1 MIKILVISTR
11 TSLGPLIDAVEKIK
25 KENNIDLN
33 IKIYYTH
40 ELDED
45 DKKVKKLI
53 EDLESSD
60 IILID
65 IRTPSSKFVRE
76 IEPKVIEKGKIV
88 IPLVVGS
95 NYLLKFLRLGK
106 LKGDDI
112 VKKIR
117 EQDFDTDFIDISSIE
132 KVLTMLE
139 KISKVI
145 PLGSLKDF
153 NNYVKAVKYWTYG
166 TQRNLEN
173 LIKMILRE
181 YLNFKNISYEEP
193 SDDYPSF
200 TIYIPED
207 KVFTR
212 DYSKIL
218 ENVSKDV
225 PVIGILTFSGM
236 HFEQC
241 RPVAER
247 LYEYFKNIN
256 FVPII
261 LVGGGSFDLTRQV
274 DFLKNV
280 FNIKAPDVLINLQW
294 FRINGGPYGGPSEP
308 TWNLLSSNNVLLING
323 LIMYMREVSKWL
335 QDPRGIAPIEV
346 ITGVALPE
354 IDGSMEPIPSAGLS
368 DDDRKSIIV
377 IDDRLERKV
386 RRVERWVRL
395 RRKENS
401 QKKVAIIIYNYPP
414 GEDNVGSASY
424 LDVFGS
430 LERILKALK
439 ERGYNVDVLSKDE
452 LIRKI
457 VEEGRLNS
465 PESISRREC
474 LRLSIDEAKRLIE
487 ENVPEDV
494 VKKIEEVW
502 GPLEKFSI
510 NVEDGNILIPG
521 IVIGNVFI
529 GVQPSRGVHEDPE
542 KVYHSKDLPPHWQY
556 ILFYL
561 YVREVFKAD
570 VIVHLGTHGTLEFM
584 PGKEVGLSSRCF
596 PDILI
601 GDVPHVY
608 VYHVT
613 NPSEMTIAK
622 RRGYAYTIT
631 HMTPPFTISELYGD
645 YMELEELLHEYEE
658 AKVQDPSRCE
668 TILKLIREKCEK
680 LNIDFKD
687 IEELHDKLFKL
698 RRSIIPKG
706 LHILGESWSIDDVVE
721 YLLLVSRY
729 DREVPSLYRVLIEGL
744 YNISYDDV
752 LECPHKVVNSR
763 RLSDIYREV
772 ENLCRDIIRTLVTS
786 GIEEAL
792 SKVPKNVR
800 SRCKEVLEYLHD
812 IYSRVRMSNEIESLL
827 RALEGAY
834 ITPRIAGD
842 PIRSPEIFPTGSHG
856 YAFDPRLIPSKAAY
870 LRGVKIADQL
880 IKMYYEK
887 HGKYPETV
895 AVVLWGF
902 ETMGTRGETIGQIL
916 HLLGVRL
923 VRKYGPW
930 QWDLEVIPLEELKR
944 PRIDVLV
951 TICGIFRDTFP
962 NLIQLINRAV
972 ALVAK
977 LDEPPE
983 MNFVRKHYLEKVSEL
998 GEKALLRI
1006 FGPKEGAYNT
1016 RIVDAIESGNW
1027 KDRRDLYRLYIDDMS
1042 HAYDDQGRSS
1052 RIEDLFKHL
1061 LSRTDIVSQV
1071 RYAHEYDITDLDHYY
1086 EFLGGLKMSVEE
1098 LKGSKVDTYWID
1110 TTLERPEIKDIRQA
1124 IEDSVRT
1131 RLLNPKWI
1139 NAMLSHG
1146 YDGCR
1151 EIANRVEYVLG
1162 LAATSG
1168 EVPDWVFNKI
1178 FETYV
1183 ENEQIREKFLNN
1195 NIYAYKKIIERLYEA
1210 HVRGLWKASEEI
1222 IEKLRRE
1229 AENVERVI
1237 EERS

>member
-1 MIKILVISTR
+1 MKILVISTR
-11 TSLGPLIDAVEKIK
+11 TSLGPLIDSVEKIK
-25 KENNIDLN
+25 REHNLEIEL
-33 IKIYYTH
+33 KIYYTH

-45 DKKVKKLI
+45 EEKIRKLI
-53 EDLESSD
+53 EDLDNSD
-60 IILID
+60 IVLID
-65 IRTPSSKFVRE
+65 VRTPSSRFIKE
-76 IEPKVIEKGKIV
+76 IEPKILEKSRIV

-95 NYLLKFLRLGK
+95 NYLLRFLKLGK
-106 LKGDDI
+106 LRGEDI
-112 VKKIR
+112 IKRMK
-117 EQDFDTDFIDISSIE
+117 EQDFDTDFIDISSVE
-132 KVLTMLE
+132 KILTMLE
-139 KISKVI
+139 KISKII

-166 TQRNLEN
+166 TERNLKN

-181 YLNFKNISYEEP
+181 YLNIREIRY
-193 SDDYPSF
+193 DDPIDEYPSF
-200 TIYIPED
+200 TIYVPENRS
-207 KVFTR
+207 FIR

-218 ENVSKDV
+218 EKIDKNT
-225 PVIGILTFSGM
+225 PMIAILTFSGM

-241 RPVAER
+241 RPVAEK
-247 LYEYFKNIN
+247 LYEYFKNIGLI
-256 FVPII
+256 PII

-274 DFLKNV
+274 EFLREV
-280 FNIKAPDVLINLQW
+280 FNIRSPDILINLQW

-308 TWNLLSSNNVLLING
+308 TWNLLSSRNVLLING
-323 LIMYMREVSKWL
+323 LIMYMREVSKWIR
-335 QDPRGIAPIEV
+335 DPRGIAPIEV

-354 IDGSMEPIPSAGLS
+354 IDGAIEPIPSAGLS

-377 IDDRLERKV
+377 IEDRVERKV

-395 RRKENS
+395 RKIENS
-401 QKKVAIIIYNYPP
+401 NKKIAIVVYNYPP

-430 LERILKALK
+430 LERILKNLK
-439 ERGYNVDVLSKDE
+439 ERGYITDVLSKDD
-452 LIRKI
+452 LVKKI

-465 PESISRREC
+465 PESISKREC
-474 LRLSIDEAKRLIE
+474 IRLSIEEARRLIE
-487 ENVPEDV
+487 ENVPKDV
-494 VKKIEEVW
+494 IKKIEDVW
-502 GPLEKFSI
+502 GPLEKFYI
-510 NVEDGNILIPG
+510 NVEGGYVLIPG
-521 IVIGNVFI
+521 MVLGNVFI
-529 GVQPSRGVHEDPE
+529 GVQPSRGVHEDPD

-556 ILFYL
+556 LLFYL
-561 YVREVFKAD
+561 YIRHVFKAD
-570 VIVHLGTHGTLEFM
+570 VVVHLGTHGTLEFM
-584 PGKEVGLSSRCF
+584 PGKEVGLSSSCF
-596 PDILI
+596 PDVLI
-601 GDVPHVY
+601 GDVPHIY

-631 HMTPPFTISELYGD
+631 HMTPPFTISELYGE
-645 YMELEELLHEYEE
+645 YSELEELLHEYEE
-658 AKVQDPSRCE
+658 ARTQDPARCE
-668 TILKLIREKCEK
+668 TIMKLIREKCER

-687 IEELHDKLFKL
+687 VDELHDKLFKL
-698 RRSIIPKG
+698 KRSIIPKG
-706 LHILGESWSIDDVVE
+706 LHVLGETWTVDDVVE

-729 DREVPSLYRVLIEGL
+729 DREVPSLYRVIFENL
-744 YNISYDDV
+744 YGINYDDV
-752 LECPHKVVNSR
+752 LENPHKSVNGR
-763 RLSDIYREV
+763 RLSEIYNDV
-772 ENLCRDIIRTLVTS
+772 ENMCREIIRTLVID
-786 GIEEAL
+786 GVEKAL

-800 SRCKEVLEYLHD
+800 GVFREVLEYLYD
-812 IYSRVRMSNEIESLL
+812 IYNRIRMSDEIESLM
-827 RALEGAY
+827 RALNGEY
-834 ITPRIAGD
+834 ITPRVAGD

-870 LRGVKIADQL
+870 LRGIKIADQL
-880 IKMYYEK
+880 IKTYYDK

-902 ETMGTRGETIGQIL
+902 ETVGTRGETIGQIL

-972 ALVAK
+972 TLVAQ
-977 LDEPPE
+977 LDEPIDK
-983 MNFVRKHYLEKVSEL
+983 NFVRKHYLEKINEL
-998 GEKALLRI
+998 GEKALLRV

-1016 RIVDAIESGNW
+1016 RIVDAIETGNW
-1027 KDRRDLYRLYIDDMS
+1027 RDRKDLHRLYMEDMS

-1061 LSRTDIVSQV
+1061 LSRTDIISQV

-1098 LKGSKVDTYWID
+1098 LKGSRVDTYWID
-1110 TTLERPEIKDIRQA
+1110 TTLEKLTIKDIREA
-1124 IEDSVRT
+1124 IEDSART
-1131 RLLNPKWI
+1131 RLLNPRWI
-1139 NAMLSHG
+1139 ESMLKHG

-1168 EVPDWVFNKI
+1168 EVPDWVFDKI

-1183 ENEQIREKFLNN
+1183 ENRDVREKFLNN
-1195 NIYAYKKIIERLYEA
+1195 NIYAYRKILEKLYEA
-1210 HVRGLWKASEEI
+1210 HVRGLWKTSEEI
-1222 IEKLRRE
+1222 VEKLRRE
-1229 AENVERVI
+1229 AESIEKII